1 MAEKMEGEVL
11 NEFLMAGTRTA
22 KIAGVKSDASPIVSP
37 VWFIMDAGD
46 VLFTTMCTSLKYK
59 IIQRDPRV
67 SICVDE
73 ENIAYAA
80 FTPSLQ
86 PLAFIAAFATLAAF
100 FYLAFSV
107 GGYNDAISK
116 LVYGLLKIRV
126 KDMADFNKLHG
137 ERLIALPGVRQTRT
151 FFVMKEVIDNVPLAF

>member
-1 MAEKMEGEVL
+1 MAEKMEGAVL

-46 VLFTTMCTSLKYK
+46 ILFTTMCTSLKYK

-73 ENIAYAA
+73 EVYPYGFAV
-80 FTPSLQ
+80 LQ
-86 PLAFIAAFATLAAF
+86 GVASIHKLSVDELLPWTTEIAARYVPEQLARQFGERNAVEGEVLIRVSPDRVF
-100 FYLAFSV
+100 AFS
-107 GGYNDAISK
+107 GI
-116 LVYGLLKIRV
+116 
-126 KDMADFNKLHG
+126 AD
-137 ERLIALPGVRQTRT
+137 
-151 FFVMKEVIDNVPLAF
+151 